1 MPHMI
6 KRNGKMKS
14 ILLAVA
20 VIAVLAV
27 LTSCGGSYY
36 ESEKGTRTAM
46 TVTIEPYTGNGEE

>member
-1 MPHMI
+1 M
-6 KRNGKMKS
+6 KR

-20 VIAVLAV
+20 VIAVLTV

-46 TVTIEPYTGNGEE
+46 TVTIETYTGTGDE